1 MVYSTTGR
9 NSSPTFDKIT
19 LAGSRAVLCVHML
32 VYVLDGSVGW
42 SELTLWYQL
51 LGRVEGLYQAELA
64 KFEKYDAEELRVYI
78 AKRKP
83 ELTNARPGR
92 D

>member
-1 MVYSTTGR
+1 
-9 NSSPTFDKIT
+9 
-19 LAGSRAVLCVHML
+19 ML

-64 KFEKYDAEELRVYI
+64 KFEKYDA
-78 AKRKP
+78 
-83 ELTNARPGR
+83 
-92 D
+92 